1 MTYPKIMRTYGVSR
15 KNILKLVKVLSA
27 FFLFKGYR
35 GCSKTR
41 AKSSMP
47 PLNAPLA
54 LTPE

>member
-1 MTYPKIMRTYGVSR
+1 MAYPKIMRTYGVSR
-15 KNILKLVKVLSA
+15 KNTLKLVKVLSA

-35 GCSKTR
+35 GCSKAR